1 MISIRNIIHF
11 QDLVDVYHQAL
22 RFPLRT
28 LLSRFRWRKSSRT
41 KAAWDKIELPGKEW
55 ANINQIQAH
64 ISRITTG
71 DPGREYYDYIAEKY
85 LKAREP
91 LTALSLGSGRGYNE
105 IRWARYCRFQEFRG
119 IEISPKLVT
128 FANRLAAKNH
138 RPEVSFTVGN
148 AMEALLPAGHFDAV
162 FVQHSLHHFSYLEKV
177 IGLVKQCLKPGGLFI
192 VDEYAGVNRLQW
204 PDVQLRWANA
214 LLREMPERY
223 RKLWNLDRV
232 KKCVQR
238 PGLLRMYL
246 ADPSEA
252 VESEKIRPLLA
263 KHFTTLELKEIGG
276 SVLCPLFHDIGMNFP
291 DDDSEAMRIVDRCIR
306 IETELLQHGEITSD
320 FMMGVFARRQGD
332 DRPTRG

>member
-1 MISIRNIIHF
+1 MIRIRNIIHF
-11 QDLVDVYHQAL
+11 QDFVDVYRQVL

-28 LLSRFRWRKSSRT
+28 LLSRFRLRKSSRT
-41 KAAWDKIELPGKEW
+41 MAAWDKIEVPGKEW
-55 ANINQIQAH
+55 ANINRIQAH
-64 ISRITTG
+64 ISQITTG

-105 IRWARYCRFQEFRG
+105 IRWTNYCRFREFQG
-119 IEISPKLVT
+119 IELSPKLVR
-128 FANRLAAKNH
+128 FANRLAEENH
-138 RPEVSFTVGN
+138 RPEVTFTVGN
-148 AMEALLPAGHFDAV
+148 AAEVFLPAGHFDTV
-162 FVQHSLHHFSYLEKV
+162 FVQHSLHHFSHLEKV
-177 IGLVKQCLKPGGLFI
+177 IALVKQCLKPGGLFI
-192 VDEYAGVNRLQW
+192 VDEYAGANRLQW
-204 PDVQLRWANA
+204 PDTQLRRANA
-214 LLREMPERY
+214 LLREMPKRY
-223 RKLWNLDRV
+223 RKLWKLDCV

-263 KHFTTLELKEIGG
+263 KHFTALEVKEIGG

-291 DDDSEAMRIVDRCIR
+291 DDDPEAMRIVDHCIQT
-306 IETELLQHGEITSD
+306 ETELIQRGEISSD
-320 FMMGVFARRQGD
+320 FMMGVFVKRQGD